1 MTTIT
6 IATTIVV
13 VLVDGTAIKNCC
25 NVAVGDHYFSINK
38 NSSGVYT
45 IIDLCGQGTT
55 VQGYCDTVTDGG
67 GWLVVQRRKDGS
79 ENFHRFWWEYE
90 MGFGDLNREFWYG
103 LKAMHCLTNQGQ
115 WELRIDYKFANGTRG
130 YLYYK
135 NFKVGPPSSQYQ
147 LTISGYSGYT
157 TDPAT
162 QAPSWDLINNMKFTT
177 RDRDND
183 LWPKNCAVD
192 DVGNAGGWWYNSCS
206 IMKLNHQYTSH
217 YMIRFNNK
225 WYNLPFMEMKI
236 RPTSCSV

>member
-1 MTTIT
+1 
-6 IATTIVV
+6 
-13 VLVDGTAIKNCC
+13 
-25 NVAVGDHYFSINK
+25 
-38 NSSGVYT
+38 
-45 IIDLCGQGTT
+45 
-55 VQGYCDTVTDGG
+55 
-67 GWLVVQRRKDGS
+67 
-79 ENFHRFWWEYE
+79 
-90 MGFGDLNREFWYG
+90 
-103 LKAMHCLTNQGQ
+103 MHCLTNQRQ
-115 WELRIDYKFANGTRG
+115 WELRIDYKFANETSG

-135 NFKVGPPSSQYQ
+135 NFEVGPPSSQYQ

-162 QAPSWDLINNMKFTT
+162 QAQSWDLINNMKFTT

-192 DVGNAGGWWYNSCS
+192 DIGNAGGWWYNSCS

-217 YMIRFNNK
+217 YMIRFNYK